1 MDPFDVMMA
10 VLRFNERIN
19 ARDLEGLVAMMT
31 EDHFFVD
38 SEGKKGRRYGGGLEE
53 FLRELSGL

>member
-1 MDPFDVMMA
+1 MDPFDVMMV

-19 ARDLEGLVAMMT
+19 ARDPGGLVEMMT

-38 SEGKKGRRYGGGLEE
+38 SGGDRDNDMEKG
-53 FLRELSGL
+53 